1 MGDKTRGLYNKF
13 RVSRTDGTS
22 RKGKKHYECRYFVLD
37 VDHDP
42 HMVPAMIAY
51 AQSASRDGYN
61 LLASDIVGQVMKS
74 PAYAE
79 WHALKF
85 KQLPA
90 RLKRFLAEFA
100 RTEMDMNRA

>member
-22 RKGKKHYECRYFVLD
+22 RKGKKHHECRYFVLD

-61 LLASDIVGQVMKS
+61 LLASDIMGQVMKS